1 MTESPSRT
9 QSIAKGVAALVI
21 ALAAVAL
28 VELALRLIPKAPATF
43 SPDALL
49 DRQGGL
55 AQIEQNIIA
64 EMGEAG
70 IDALRANQVYRDDAR
85 TFWRLRKNAAVTA
98 KNYLV
103 PAAVRDRLPFAMTTN
118 AQGFRGPAIA
128 RAKSPG
134 ALRVIATGNSSTF
147 GWGVNDDE
155 TYPSQLAARLRAKLG
170 SREIEVMNAAIP
182 GFTTFQGSRLLADE
196 ILALTPDYVV
206 LSYGFNDSRLAASTD
221 SVFAAHAAR
230 PAGRLARA
238 ASHLEIYRRLT
249 RLIRGASADRLSPAA
264 DARSTNRVP
273 VAEYESR
280 LREMVRAV
288 TQAGARPMLLLM
300 VIPPEYA
307 DAAARVARDA
317 GIPLLETRPY
327 LLVHVAD
334 PEFAA
339 RHAAQI
345 AAHEAAWRDVPA
357 ETWRSPAYA
366 DGIHPSGLGHGLIA
380 EWVAEVIAGAE
391 LEGGGAAGGAR

>member
-1 MTESPSRT
+1 
-9 QSIAKGVAALVI
+9 
-21 ALAAVAL
+21 
-28 VELALRLIPKAPATF
+28 
-43 SPDALL
+43 
-49 DRQGGL
+49 
-55 AQIEQNIIA
+55 
-64 EMGEAG
+64 
-70 IDALRANQVYRDDAR
+70 
-85 TFWRLRKNAAVTA
+85 
-98 KNYLV
+98 
-103 PAAVRDRLPFAMTTN
+103 MTTN
-118 AQGFRGPAIA
+118 AQGFRGPALA
-128 RAKSPG
+128 REKRPG

-147 GWGVNDDE
+147 GWGVNDVE
-155 TYPSQLAARLRAKLG
+155 TYPSQLAARLREKIRG
-170 SREIEVMNAAIP
+170 REIEVMNAAIP

-196 ILALTPDYVV
+196 ILALAPDYVV

-221 SVFAAHAAR
+221 SVFAAQAAR
-230 PAGRLARA
+230 PAGQLARA

-327 LLVHVAD
+327 LLAHVAD

-339 RHAAQI
+339 RHATQI
-345 AAHEAAWRDVPA
+345 AAHASAWRDVPA
-357 ETWRSPAYA
+357 ETWRNPAYA

-380 EWVAEVIAGAE
+380 EWVAEVIASAE
-391 LEGGGAAGGAR
+391 LEGGAAAGGTR